1 MGIQVFTVGVTINEI
16 LMFDYDIRIAFF
28 QDDANAPT
36 RAQFKKAVDGCKY
49 PDPYDAN
56 RIIGYKLV
64 SSKKHTSLD
73 NLNAYLIDTRVK
85 TIEHVV
91 GTKNTSDFW
100 RVKLS
105 YNAKLM
111 DLPFLEEFLQ

>member
-1 MGIQVFTVGVTINEI
+1 MSIQVFTVGVTINGI
-16 LMFDYDIRIAFF
+16 LMSDYDIRIAFF
-28 QDDANAPT
+28 QDDAPKK
-36 RAQFKKAVDGCKY
+36 AQFVRAVEGCKY
-49 PDPYDAN
+49 PDPYDAS

-91 GTKNTSDFW
+91 GTKNTSYFW

-105 YNAKLM
+105 YNAQLM